1 MVYHSF
7 FQVTKD
13 AGFELPQPGEYAIGM
28 FFLPQDEKRREL
40 SKTVFTTVL
49 PLLPL
54 YYGQNFIKGAYNNF
68 CLFLGR

>member
-13 AGFELPQPGEYAIGM
+13 AGFELPQPGEYALGM

-54 YYGQNFIKGAYNNF
+54 YLIKTSSKEPIIIYVYF
-68 CLFLGR
+68 